1 MTETSPREV
10 FRAEAREGQH
20 IRLIVA
26 GEIDE
31 AVLDS
36 LEDFIAWRRR
46 LAPPDSVLDIMD
58 TPGTPKTPCADLCA
72 D

>member
-1 MTETSPREV
+1 MPMNEAREV
-10 FRAEAREGQH
+10 FRCESREGHH

-31 AVLDS
+31 AVLDG

-46 LAPPDSVLDIMD
+46 VAAAEAADPPSSQL
-58 TPGTPKTPCADLCA
+58 T
-72 D
+72 

>member
-1 MTETSPREV
+1 MTTITIEAREV

-26 GEIDE
+26 GAVDE
-31 AVLDS
+31 GVLDG

-46 LAPPDSVLDIMD
+46 VAAAEAADPPSNQ
-58 TPGTPKTPCADLCA
+58 
-72 D
+72 

>member
-1 MTETSPREV
+1 MNEAREV
-10 FRAEAREGQH
+10 FRCESREGHH

-31 AVLDS
+31 AVLDG

-46 LAPPDSVLDIMD
+46 LEVPAPSTD
-58 TPGTPKTPCADLCA
+58 ADV
-72 D
+72 

>member
-1 MTETSPREV
+1 MNEAREV

-31 AVLDS
+31 AVLDG
-36 LEDFIAWRRR
+36 LEDFIAWQRRVV
-46 LAPPDSVLDIMD
+46 AEPPSLD
-58 TPGTPKTPCADLCA
+58 KRS
-72 D
+72 